1 MEAELSGM
9 DDTKVV
15 RVFTND
21 LFTAVTVETIGQN
34 LDTLNALSNVKRAW
48 SSKTFPSA
56 KTIKGPTFSNGAVIG
71 AELYEIHST
80 TGVDKAH
87 AAGVTGKGAVIA
99 VVDTGTDHNHP
110 ALDGCFGPG
119 CKVAAGYDYVGG
131 GRMSPAY
138 GRL

>member
-1 MEAELSGM
+1 MEAALSGM

-34 LDTLNALSNVKRAW
+34 LDTLNALSNVQRAW
-48 SSKTFPSA
+48 SSKKFPLA
-56 KTIKGPTFSNGAVIG
+56 KPIKGATFSHEAAVG

-87 AAGVTGKGAVIA
+87 AAGVTGNGAVIA
-99 VVDTGTDHNHP
+99 VVDTGTDYNHP
-110 ALDGCFGPG
+110 ALGGCFGPS
-119 CKVAAGYDYVGG
+119 CKVAAGYD
-131 GRMSPAY
+131 
-138 GRL
+138 